1 MGLTIHY
8 SGKLRNPASIPSL
21 IAEAIDI
28 SKSMQWPFETIEPM
42 PDVPVRGV
50 LISPEGSEPLWLTF
64 HEKGFMCNPLL
75 YSYVQEVEGK
85 GIPAEAEQWLFTKT
99 QYAGVEA
106 HMAMIRLL
114 RYLSEQYFERFELH
128 DESQY
133 WETND
138 ETICRQKFAE
148 YDRLM
153 DMVGNALDQMKFVPG
168 ESAESLAERLEKMLV
183 EKFGASPTQPPTP

>member
-21 IAEAIDI
+21 IEEAIDI
-28 SKSMQWPFETIEPM
+28 SESMHWPYEIIEPI
-42 PDVPVRGV
+42 PNVPIQGV

-64 HEKGFMCNPLL
+64 HEAGFMCNPIL
-75 YSYVQEVEGK
+75 YNYVLEVEGK
-85 GIPAEAEQWLFTKT
+85 SIPADAEQWLFTKT
-99 QYAGVEA
+99 QYAGVEV
-106 HMAMIRLL
+106 HMALIRLL
-114 RYLSEQYFERFELH
+114 RYLSQQYFERFELH

-138 ETICRQKFAE
+138 ESICRKRFGE

-153 DMVGNALDQMKFVPG
+153 NMVGDALDNMEIDPTASK
-168 ESAESLAERLEKMLV
+168 ESIVEKIEKMLT
-183 EKFGASPTQPPTP
+183 EKFGLQRKA

>member
-28 SKSMQWPFETIEPM
+28 SESMHWPYETIEPL
-42 PDVPVRGV
+42 PDIPIRGV

-64 HEKGFMCNPLL
+64 HEQGFMCNPIL
-75 YSYVQEVEGK
+75 YQHVLEFEGK
-85 GIPAEAEQWLFTKT
+85 GIPADAEQWLFTKT
-99 QYAGVEA
+99 QYAGVEV
-106 HMAMIRLL
+106 HMALIRLL
-114 RYLSEQYFERFELH
+114 RYLSQQYFERFELH

-138 ETICRQKFAE
+138 EAICRKRFGE

-153 DMVGNALDQMKFVPG
+153 DMVGNALDAMHFEPE
-168 ESAESLAERLEKMLV
+168 ESQESIAEKIEKMLS
-183 EKFGASPTQPPTP
+183 EKFGMKRKE

>member
-1 MGLTIHY
+1 
-8 SGKLRNPASIPSL
+8 
-21 IAEAIDI
+21 
-28 SKSMQWPFETIEPM
+28 
-42 PDVPVRGV
+42 
-50 LISPEGSEPLWLTF
+50 
-64 HEKGFMCNPLL
+64 MCNPLL

-168 ESAESLAERLEKMLV
+168 ESAESLAERIEKMLV